1 MATPVEGQGHDYIHG
16 LNETVNPATGSLS
29 VRISM
34 PVRKQVGAT
43 LPLSIAYDSTGM
55 RHIGRWPDT
64 APGVLQWIPDLTPFH
79 ENGWSLTNASLTNYR
94 GVRVYHPLDYP
105 YFQCFYFTDYVFHGP
120 SGEAHPLQVN
130 WVPSQTDC
138 PSVQP
143 AVQSTVASANGDY
156 TLKADLSLTEL
167 VVTTPNGNKYHF
179 PPLNDCVAHPCQH
192 DSPAYTTTQT
202 AVPSSIE
209 DRNGN
214 IVGSGGSP
222 LSFGSGAPGGT
233 NTITVSGQ
241 NYTLQWEAVSASN
254 TSAGQTLHQTSN
266 GSCNWP
272 TGGDGP
278 TTAVQYITLPNGL
291 KYQFTYESVYGRI
304 QKITYPSGATV
315 TYTWALNP
323 SSQDIVLP
331 DSSGADA
338 ACQYRYGSPAVTSRV
353 VSFDG
358 VNPALEQDF
367 NYSSS
372 PAGTFW
378 NASNFWIWDSRTT
391 IVVTKDC
398 ARNNYN
404 CSGAPSFTTV
414 YNYGPWYQACSP
426 NDCELAGSIDAVPL
440 ESSVVYKD
448 SNGVVLRT
456 VTKNF
461 SSPYQL
467 SSLQTTLENNQVSE
481 TDYTYTYMSL
491 PLEQDDYD

>member
-1 MATPVEGQGHDYIHG
+1 
-16 LNETVNPATGSLS
+16 
-29 VRISM
+29 
-34 PVRKQVGAT
+34 
-43 LPLSIAYDSTGM
+43 
-55 RHIGRWPDT
+55 
-64 APGVLQWIPDLTPFH
+64 
-79 ENGWSLTNASLTNYR
+79 
-94 GVRVYHPLDYP
+94 
-105 YFQCFYFTDYVFHGP
+105 
-120 SGEAHPLQVN
+120 
-130 WVPSQTDC
+130 
-138 PSVQP
+138 
-143 AVQSTVASANGDY
+143 
-156 TLKADLSLTEL
+156 
-167 VVTTPNGNKYHF
+167 
-179 PPLNDCVAHPCQH
+179 
-192 DSPAYTTTQT
+192 
-202 AVPSSIE
+202 
-209 DRNGN
+209 
-214 IVGSGGSP
+214 
-222 LSFGSGAPGGT
+222 
-233 NTITVSGQ
+233 
-241 NYTLQWEAVSASN
+241 
-254 TSAGQTLHQTSN
+254 
-266 GSCNWP
+266 
-272 TGGDGP
+272 
-278 TTAVQYITLPNGL
+278 L
-291 KYQFTYESVYGRI
+291 KYQFAYESVYGRI